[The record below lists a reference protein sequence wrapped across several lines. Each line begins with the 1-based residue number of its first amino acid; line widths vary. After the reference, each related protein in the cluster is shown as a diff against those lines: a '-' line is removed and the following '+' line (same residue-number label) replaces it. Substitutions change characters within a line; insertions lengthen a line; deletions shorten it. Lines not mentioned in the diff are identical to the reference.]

1 MLGVLL
7 RGGKGVRVRSLSS
20 ALLPQ
25 DGASSRAVTLTSGP
39 NSRYGSKSP
48 VFAFYPRAFRIRA
61 GVRAAEEGDSRLR
74 DSWSSL
80 YTQGGGLA
88 CPRLTRLQ
96 PDL

>member
-7 RGGKGVRVRSLSS
+7 RGAVRVWSLSS
-20 ALLPQ
+20 ALLPR

-48 VFAFYPRAFRIRA
+48 VFAFSLSLSTPPSRGGWSGGRR
-61 GVRAAEEGDSRLR
+61 DSRLR

-80 YTQGGGLA
+80 YSQGGALA
-88 CPRLTRLQ
+88 CPGSTRLQ
-96 PDL
+96 LDL